1 MLHTYKGQSMSVP
14 PDELRETMRLW
25 TSGIVVV
32 TAADRDHR
40 AGVTVSSFT
49 SVSLTP
55 PLVLVC
61 LQKGIYALEMLRQTG
76 AFAASMLRAG
86 QSQLSAQFAGF
97 TPLPENADR
106 FYNVEMY
113 SAVTGAPI
121 LADALAWVDCRL
133 HAVYDGGGSEIVVGE
148 VLATGRQAG
157 AAPLAY
163 HNRAYHTLRPQG

>member
-1 MLHTYKGQSMSVP
+1 MSVP

-25 TSGIVVV
+25 TSGVVVV

-76 AFAASMLRAG
+76 AFAASLLCQE
-86 QSQLSAQFAGF
+86 QSPLSAQFAGF
-97 TPLPENADR
+97 TPLPDGADR
-106 FYNVEMY
+106 FYNVQTET
-113 SAVTGAPI
+113 AVTGAPI
-121 LADALAWVDCRL
+121 LANALAWVDCRL
-133 HAVYDGGGSEIVVGE
+133 HAIYDGGGSEIVVGE
-148 VLATGRQAG
+148 VLATNRQPG
-157 AAPLAY
+157 AAP
-163 HNRAYHTLRPQG
+163 

>member
-1 MLHTYKGQSMSVP
+1 MSVP

-32 TAADRDHR
+32 TAADHDHR

-97 TPLPENADR
+97 TPLPDGADR
-106 FYNVEMY
+106 FYNVQTET
-113 SAVTGAPI
+113 AVTGAPI
-121 LADALAWVDCRL
+121 LSGALAWVDCRL
-133 HAVYDGGGSEIVVGE
+133 HAIYDGGGSEIVIGE
-148 VLATGRQAG
+148 VLATGRQIG

-163 HNRAYHTLRPQG
+163 HNRAYHSLRPQG